1 MLNNQSNINNN
12 NNNNLSNSSSSS
24 SGSSRRIRRCQL
36 ASSMLLP
43 LLLLASAALLQCS
56 NAVEFTF
63 DLADNVEDCFYEEI
77 KRNTSAYFEFQV
89 SAGGQL
95 DVDVVLKDPQNQVI
109 YSLERATFDSH
120 QFTAETTGVYTA
132 CFSNKFS
139 AFSHKIVYVDFQV
152 GEEPALPG
160 VDEHATV
167 LTQME
172 TSSQAIHKALNEI
185 LDAQTHHRL
194 REAQG
199 RKRAEDIN
207 QRVTVWASLETAVLI
222 LIGFAQILILRNF
235 FTDRKPSQTHY
246 GRL

>member
-12 NNNNLSNSSSSS
+12 NISNNISNS
-24 SGSSRRIRRCQL
+24 SSRRIRRGKL
-36 ASSMLLP
+36 ASSMLSLP
-43 LLLLASAALLQCS
+43 LALLLLASAALLQCS

-120 QFTAETTGVYTA
+120 QFVAETTGVYTA

-207 QRVTVWASLETAVLI
+207 QRVTIWASLETAVLI

>member
-1 MLNNQSNINNN
+1 MRNEQLNSQRNDTNISKSRNNTKLTTMLW
-12 NNNNLSNSSSSS
+12 LS
-24 SGSSRRIRRCQL
+24 L
-36 ASSMLLP
+36 VALM
-43 LLLLASAALLQCS
+43 ALLQGS
-56 NAVEFTF
+56 GAVEFTF
-63 DLADNVEDCFYEEI
+63 DLADNAEDCFYEEI

-89 SAGGQL
+89 SAGGQQ
-95 DVDVVLKDPQNQVI
+95 DVDVTLKDPQNKII

-152 GEEPALPG
+152 GDEPSLPG

-172 TSSQAIHKALNEI
+172 TSAQAIHKALNDI

-207 QRVTVWASLETAVLI
+207 QRVMVWASLETASVI
-222 LIGFAQILILRNF
+222 LIGLVQILVLRNF
-235 FTDRKPSQTHY
+235 FTDRKPSQARY

>member
-1 MLNNQSNINNN
+1 MNTQVLVV
-12 NNNNLSNSSSSS
+12 
-24 SGSSRRIRRCQL
+24 L
-36 ASSMLLP
+36 A
-43 LLLLASAALLQCS
+43 LAMLQCIT
-56 NAVEFTF
+56 AVEFTF
-63 DLADNVEDCFYEEI
+63 DLADNAEDCFYEEI
-77 KRNTSAYFEFQV
+77 KKNSSAYFEFQV

-95 DVDVVLKDPQNQVI
+95 DVDVTLKDPQGKVI
-109 YSLERATFDSH
+109 YKLEKATFDSH
-120 QFTAETTGVYTA
+120 QFVAETTGVYTA
-132 CFSNKFS
+132 CFGNQFS

-172 TSSQAIHKALNEI
+172 TSSQAIHKGLNDI

-199 RKRAEDIN
+199 RKRAEDLN
-207 QRVTVWASLETAVLI
+207 QRVMVWSSLETAAVI
-222 LIGFAQILILRNF
+222 LIGLVQIMVLRNF
-235 FTDRKPSQTHY
+235 FTDRKPSQAHY

>member
-1 MLNNQSNINNN
+1 MRNEQMNSQRNDTNISKSRNNKKLTTMLW
-12 NNNNLSNSSSSS
+12 LS
-24 SGSSRRIRRCQL
+24 L
-36 ASSMLLP
+36 VALM
-43 LLLLASAALLQCS
+43 ALLQGS
-56 NAVEFTF
+56 AAVEFTF
-63 DLADNVEDCFYEEI
+63 DLADNAEDCFYEEI

-89 SAGGQL
+89 SAGGQQ
-95 DVDVVLKDPQNQVI
+95 DVDVTLKDPQNKII

-152 GEEPALPG
+152 GDEPSLPG

-172 TSSQAIHKALNEI
+172 TSAQAIHKALNDI

-207 QRVTVWASLETAVLI
+207 QRVMVWASLETASVI
-222 LIGFAQILILRNF
+222 LIGLVQILVLRNF
-235 FTDRKPSQTHY
+235 FTDRKPSQARY

>member
-1 MLNNQSNINNN
+1 MNTQIVV
-12 NNNNLSNSSSSS
+12 
-24 SGSSRRIRRCQL
+24 L
-36 ASSMLLP
+36 AV
-43 LLLLASAALLQCS
+43 ALMMHCIS
-56 NAVEFTF
+56 AVEFTF
-63 DLADNVEDCFYEEI
+63 DLADNAVDCFYEEI
-77 KRNTSAYFEFQV
+77 KKNSSAYFEFQV

-95 DVDVVLKDPQNQVI
+95 DVDVTLKDPQGKVI
-109 YSLERATFDSH
+109 YNLEKATFDSH
-120 QFTAETTGVYTA
+120 QFVAETTGVYTA
-132 CFSNKFS
+132 CFGNQFS

-172 TSSQAIHKALNEI
+172 TSSQAIHKGLNDI

-199 RKRAEDIN
+199 RKRAEDLN
-207 QRVTVWASLETAVLI
+207 QRVMVWSSVETAAVI
-222 LIGFAQILILRNF
+222 LIGLVQILVLRNF
-235 FTDRKPSQTHY
+235 FTDRKPSQAHY

>member
-1 MLNNQSNINNN
+1 MAQSRNHRTQI
-12 NNNNLSNSSSSS
+12 
-24 SGSSRRIRRCQL
+24 
-36 ASSMLLP
+36 
-43 LLLLASAALLQCS
+43 LLALGVLVALMQCVA
-56 NAVEFTF
+56 AVEFTF
-63 DLADNVEDCFYEEI
+63 DLADNAEDCFYEEI
-77 KRNTSAYFEFQV
+77 KKNSSAYFEFQV

-95 DVDVVLKDPQNQVI
+95 DVDVTLKDPQGKVI
-109 YSLERATFDSH
+109 YKLDRATFDSH
-120 QFTAETTGVYTA
+120 QFTAEITGVYTA
-132 CFSNKFS
+132 CFGNQFS

-172 TSSQAIHKALNEI
+172 TSSQAIHKGLNEI

-199 RKRAEDIN
+199 RKRAEDLN
-207 QRVTVWASLETAVLI
+207 QRVMVWSSLETAAVVLI
-222 LIGFAQILILRNF
+222 GLVQILVLRNF
-235 FTDRKPSQTHY
+235 FTDRKPSQAHY

>member
-12 NNNNLSNSSSSS
+12 NNSNNISNN
-24 SGSSRRIRRCQL
+24 SSRRIRRGKL
-36 ASSMLLP
+36 ASSMLPLP

-207 QRVTVWASLETAVLI
+207 QRVTIWASLETAVLI

>member
-1 MLNNQSNINNN
+1 MLQNQKSKGNNRNNN
-12 NNNNLSNSSSSS
+12 NKMT
-24 SGSSRRIRRCQL
+24 
-36 ASSMLLP
+36 SSMLL
-43 LLLLASAALLQCS
+43 LSFILMLAALLQRS
-56 NAVEFTF
+56 DAVEFTF

-89 SAGGQL
+89 SAGGDL
-95 DVDVVLKDPQNQVI
+95 DVDVELKDPQNQII
-109 YSLERATFDSH
+109 YTSKRATYDSH

-152 GEEPALPG
+152 GDEPALPG

-172 TSSQAIHKALNEI
+172 TSSQAIHKALNDI

-199 RKRAEDIN
+199 FKRAELIN
-207 QRVTVWASLETAVLI
+207 HRVMLWASLETASVA
-222 LIGFAQILILRNF
+222 LIGIVQILILRNF
-235 FTDRKPSQTHY
+235 FTDRKPSGQQRY
-246 GRL
+246 ERL

>member
-1 MLNNQSNINNN
+1 M
-12 NNNNLSNSSSSS
+12 LSNCHRTTMNAAT
-24 SGSSRRIRRCQL
+24 SRQNSTKL
-36 ASSMLLP
+36 WMLTLV
-43 LLLLASAALLQCS
+43 AGIAALMQMQCVS
-56 NAVEFTF
+56 GVEFTF
-63 DLADNVEDCFYEEI
+63 DLADNAEDCFYEEI

-95 DVDVVLKDPQNQVI
+95 DVDVTLKDPQGKII
-109 YSLERATFDSH
+109 YEQKRSTFDSY
-120 QFTAETTGVYTA
+120 QFVAETSGVYTA
-132 CFSNKFS
+132 CFGNQFS

-172 TSSQAIHKALNEI
+172 TSSQAIHKSLNDI

-199 RKRAEDIN
+199 RKRADELN
-207 QRVTVWASLETAVLI
+207 HRVMIWSTLETASMVLI
-222 LIGFAQILILRNF
+222 GVALIIILRNF
-235 FTDRKPSQTHY
+235 FTDRKPSQVHY